1 MSLSDIFVQPSIK
14 LNLESSTKEAA
25 FIELIELIMA
35 VHPECDRNE
44 MFAAINNRE
53 NKMNTSICSGA
64 AVPHGYCQSI
74 NGVAGA
80 IGISK
85 AGIDY
90 DSFDH
95 KPVHVI
101 FMLVMSNVSQENH
114 LSVLN
119 QIFKLANSEAFT
131 LIRGARDTR
140 EVHTILSRFR

>member
-1 MSLSDIFVQPSIK
+1 MSLSDIFVQQSIK
-14 LNLESSTKEAA
+14 LNLESKTKEAA
-25 FIELIELIMA
+25 FTELIELIIA
-35 VHPECDRNE
+35 AHPECGRKE

-53 NKMNTSICSGA
+53 NKMNTSICSGV

-74 NGVAGA
+74 NSVAGA

-95 KPVHVI
+95 KPVYVI

-114 LSVLN
+114 LNVLN
-119 QIFKLANSEAFT
+119 QIFKLANSEAFA
-131 LIRGARDTR
+131 LIRGAGTPR
-140 EVHTILSRFR
+140 EVHAILSRFR